1 MNFHLRSRSSRLARG
16 PRCAQLASFMLPL
29 AFAAQAARA
38 QSAVETRDAP
48 TIISQTCAACHSAES
63 KDSWSRISHQRKT
76 PEGWL
81 MTIGRMQT
89 MHGLVISDEDR
100 QIIVKY
106 LADRQGLAPS
116 ETADARYALERRLNT
131 QEVLGSDE
139 FKEMCARC
147 HSAARPLLQR
157 RPVAEWDRLVN
168 FHLGQW
174 PSIEYSA
181 MGRDRDWLNV
191 ALKDIAPMLAQQY
204 PYESTQWAQWQKTRP
219 KATSLAGAW
228 SFAGHMPGRG
238 DAAGVMTVTGGTK
251 DTFKV
256 TLKGHFADGGA
267 FDGSGTAVLY
277 DGYEW
282 RASIKVQGV
291 EMHQVLAAANG
302 EMKGRM
308 FDEAHDER
316 GLDFDAAKLDAKGA
330 PRILAVQPAFIK
342 AGESTELTVVGANL
356 QGTPDFGQGV
366 KVDGVVA
373 RSAQAIRVRVTA
385 SGDSAVGTRTVS
397 LGNNASNANAQG
409 GQFAVYRQIKDVK
422 VVPEYAVARIGGNGG
437 PLSKVE
443 GRFDAEAWGV
453 DAAGKPFRIGVVPA
467 KWSVE
472 PFNEQATDDRDVKFS
487 GAMQAANGVFTPG
500 DAGPNPARRMSTN
513 NTGNLNVIAAV
524 EDAGQ
529 TVTGKAH
536 LIVGVQRWNNP
547 PIP

>member
-1 MNFHLRSRSSRLARG
+1 MTFHSRRFSSQARGARLA
-16 PRCAQLASFMLPL
+16 SVFVPL
-29 AFAAQAARA
+29 AFAAHVAHAQTAA
-38 QSAVETRDAP
+38 QTRDAP
-48 TIISQTCAACHSAES
+48 TIISQTCAACHGAES
-63 KDSWSRISHQRKT
+63 KDTWSRISHQRKT

-81 MTIGRMQT
+81 MTIARMQT

-106 LADRQGLAPS
+106 LADRQGLAPA

-139 FKEMCARC
+139 FKQMCARC

-267 FDGSGTAVLY
+267 LDGSGTAMLY

-291 EMHQVLAAANG
+291 EMHQVLAAMNG

-316 GLDFDAAKLDAKGA
+316 GLDFDAAKLESKGA

-342 AGESTELTVVGANL
+342 AGESAEVTVVGANL
-356 QGTPDFGQGV
+356 QGTPDFGPGV
-366 KVDGVVA
+366 QVSGVLA

-385 SGDSAVGTRTVS
+385 SGDSAVGARTVS
-397 LGNNASNANAQG
+397 LGNTQG
-409 GQFAVYRQIKDVK
+409 GQFAVYRAIKDVK

-437 PLSKVE
+437 SVPKVE

-472 PFNEQATDDRDVKFS
+472 PFDEQAKDDRDVKFS
-487 GAMQAANGVFTPG
+487 GAMQAVTGVFTPG

-524 EDAGQ
+524 DDAGQ

-536 LIVGVQRWNNP
+536 LIVAVQRWNNP

>member
-1 MNFHLRSRSSRLARG
+1 LFTIFNRRSTLLSLAG
-16 PRCAQLASFMLPL
+16 LAVPFAM
-29 AFAAQAARA
+29 AAQPAQA
-38 QSAVETRDAP
+38 QSAVEQRDAP

-81 MTIGRMQT
+81 MTIARMQT

-116 ETADARYALERRLNT
+116 ETADARYALEQRLNT

-157 RPVAEWDRLVN
+157 RPVEEWDRLVN

-191 ALKDIAPMLAQQY
+191 ALKDIAPMLAKQY
-204 PYESTQWAQWQKTRP
+204 PYESQDWAQWQKERP

-238 DAAGVMTVTGGTK
+238 DASGVMTVTGGAN

-256 TLKGHFADGGA
+256 TLKGRYADGSA
-267 FDGSGTAVLY
+267 LDGSGTAVLY

-291 EMHQVLAAANG
+291 EMHQVLAAMNG

-308 FDEAHDER
+308 FDEAHEER
-316 GLDFDAAKLDAKGA
+316 GLDFSAAKLGAKGTNGTGA
-330 PRILAVQPAFIK
+330 ANVAHILAVQPAYVK
-342 AGESTELTVVGANL
+342 AGASAELTVVGANL
-356 QGTPDFGQGV
+356 QGTPDFGPGV
-366 KVDGVVA
+366 EVTQVLA
-373 RSAQAIRVRVTA
+373 RTPQAIRVRVQA
-385 SGDSAVGTRTVS
+385 RADSAEGARTVNV
-397 LGNNASNANAQG
+397 GGAQG
-409 GQFAVYRQIKDVK
+409 GANGALFAVYRQIRNVK
-422 VVPEYAVARIGGNGG
+422 VEPEYAVARIGGNGG
-437 PLSKVE
+437 SVPKVE
-443 GRFDAEAWGV
+443 GRFDAVAWGV
-453 DAAGKPFRIGVVPA
+453 DASGKPFRIGVVPA

-472 PFNEQATDDRDVKFS
+472 PFNDQAKEDRDVKFA
-487 GAMQAANGVFTPG
+487 GAMQAATGVFTPG

-513 NTGNLNVIAAV
+513 NTGNLNVIASV
-524 EDAGQ
+524 DEAGQ
-529 TVTGKAH
+529 TVTGTAH

>member
-1 MNFHLRSRSSRLARG
+1 MTIDPRNSSRPASNPVSRFVRAAR
-16 PRCAQLASFMLPL
+16 LASLAVPL

-38 QSAVETRDAP
+38 QSAAEAHDAP
-48 TIISQTCAACHSAES
+48 TIISHTCAACHSAES

-89 MHGLVISDEDR
+89 MHGLVISNEDR

-157 RPVAEWDRLVN
+157 RPVAEWDKLVN

-191 ALKDIAPMLAQQY
+191 ALKDIAPMLAKQY
-204 PYESTQWAQWQKTRP
+204 PYESADWAQWQKTRP
-219 KATSLAGAW
+219 KATSLAGSW

-238 DAAGVMTVTGGTK
+238 DAAGTMTVTGGTN

-256 TLKGHFADGGA
+256 TLKGRFADGGA
-267 FDGSGTAVLY
+267 LDGSGTAVLY

-291 EMHQVLAAANG
+291 EMRQVLAATNG

-316 GLDFDAAKLDAKGA
+316 GLDFDAAKLGAKGA
-330 PRILAVQPAFIK
+330 ARVLAVQPAFIK
-342 AGESTELTVVGANL
+342 AGESGEVTLVGANL
-356 QGTPDFGQGV
+356 QGTPDFGPGV
-366 KVDGVVA
+366 QVSEVLS
-373 RSAQAIRVRVTA
+373 RSPQAIRVRVKA
-385 SGDSAVGTRTVS
+385 SGDSAVGTRNVS
-397 LGNNASNANAQG
+397 LGGAQGG

-437 PLSKVE
+437 STPKVE

-453 DAAGKPFRIGVVPA
+453 DASGKPFRIGVVPA

-472 PFNEQATDDRDVKFS
+472 PFNDQAKDDRDVKFS
-487 GAMQAANGVFTPG
+487 GAMQAATGVFTPG

-524 EDAGQ
+524 DDAGQ
-529 TVTGKAH
+529 SVTGKAH
-536 LIVGVQRWNNP
+536 LIVAVQRWNNP

>member
-1 MNFHLRSRSSRLARG
+1 MNFHSRSRSTHAS
-16 PRCAQLASFMLPL
+16 LASLLLPL
-29 AFAAQAARA
+29 AFATQAAHA
-38 QSAVETRDAP
+38 QTAAQTRDAP

-63 KDSWSRISHQRKT
+63 KDTWSRISHQRKT

-81 MTIGRMQT
+81 MTIARMQT
-89 MHGLVISDEDR
+89 MHGLVISDEDK

-106 LADRQGLAPS
+106 LADRQGLAPA

-139 FKEMCARC
+139 FKQMCARC

-181 MGRDRDWLNV
+181 MGRDRDWLNG

-204 PYESTQWAQWQKTRP
+204 PYESAQWAQWQKTRP

-238 DAAGVMTVTGGTK
+238 DAAGVMTVTGGAK
-251 DTFKV
+251 DSFKV
-256 TLKGHFADGGA
+256 TLKGHFADGGG

-291 EMHQVLAAANG
+291 EMHQVLAATNG

-316 GLDFDAAKLDAKGA
+316 GLDFDAAKLDVKSA

-342 AGESTELTVVGANL
+342 AGESTEVTVVGANL
-356 QGTPDFGQGV
+356 QGTPDFGPGV
-366 KVDGVVA
+366 KVNGVLA

-397 LGNNASNANAQG
+397 LDHAQG

-437 PLSKVE
+437 PMPKIE

-453 DAAGKPFRIGVVPA
+453 DAAGQPFRIGVVPA

-472 PFNEQATDDRDVKFS
+472 PFNDQAKDDRDVKFS
-487 GAMQAANGVFTPG
+487 GAMQAATGVFTPG

-524 EDAGQ
+524 DDAGQ

-536 LIVGVQRWNNP
+536 LIVAVQRWNNP